1 MIKLLNNFDFNFL
14 QSTTRQ
20 YQDRTVTL
28 HRGSKGFGFVLRG
41 AKDSSPVLT
50 KQLLQQQGS
59 VPLIGLQY
67 FDEIEVG
74 GVADAAGLKRGD
86 FLLAVNDVDVRHMS
100 HENVVQLIRQ
110 SGDKVTMTIA
120 TPVPKQ
126 LVSILKKK
134 GKTGQTN
141 NYNANKQQQSPLA
154 DSKQTNGMMPPPPP
168 LPTSDTMSSS
178 QSQIQ
183 MSQSVYASFNNSNRG
198 TKAPPPAPPKRDPS
212 TTLSN
217 TSRARA
223 RSLVV
228 ASEVRTAHNQALI
241 LLNEVKTAV
250 DDDKPNETK
259 KYSSNADTSESITDR
274 SRSMRRISSFEPTEY
289 SINNNSEDV
298 CNSKVFIIFFIYFI
312 EFKCNFKLN
321 FLG

>member
-1 MIKLLNNFDFNFL
+1 M
-14 QSTTRQ
+14 
-20 YQDRTVTL
+20 
-28 HRGSKGFGFVLRG
+28 LRG

-50 KQLLQQQGS
+50 KQLMQQQGS

-134 GKTGQTN
+134 GTTGQTN
-141 NYNANKQQQSPLA
+141 NKSLNKQQQQQLSVA
-154 DSKQTNGMMPPPPP
+154 DSKQTNGVMPPPPP
-168 LPTSDTMSSS
+168 PTSDTMPSS

-183 MSQSVYASFNNSNRG
+183 MSQSVYVSFNSSNNRG

-217 TSRARA
+217 TSSRARA

-241 LLNEVKTAV
+241 LLNECKTAV
-250 DDDKPNETK
+250 DDQPNEAK
-259 KYSSNADTSESITDR
+259 KHTSPTSTGESISDR
-274 SRSMRRISSFEPTEY
+274 SRSMRRISSYEATEY
-289 SINNNSEDV
+289 SINKDPEIANK
-298 CNSKVFIIFFIYFI
+298 SKVIIIQIIF
-312 EFKCNFKLN
+312 C
-321 FLG
+321 

>member
-1 MIKLLNNFDFNFL
+1 
-14 QSTTRQ
+14 
-20 YQDRTVTL
+20 
-28 HRGSKGFGFVLRG
+28 
-41 AKDSSPVLT
+41 
-50 KQLLQQQGS
+50 QLLQQQGS

-100 HENVVQLIRQ
+100 HENVVQIIRQ

-134 GKTGQTN
+134 GQTN
-141 NYNANKQQQSPLA
+141 NNKQQQSPVA
-154 DSKQTNGMMPPPPP
+154 DLKQTNGMMPPPPP
-168 LPTSDTMSSS
+168 PLSTSETMPSS

-183 MSQSVYASFNNSNRG
+183 MSQSVYASFNNSNRV

-223 RSLVV
+223 RS
-228 ASEVRTAHNQALI
+228 
-241 LLNEVKTAV
+241 
-250 DDDKPNETK
+250 
-259 KYSSNADTSESITDR
+259 
-274 SRSMRRISSFEPTEY
+274 
-289 SINNNSEDV
+289 
-298 CNSKVFIIFFIYFI
+298 
-312 EFKCNFKLN
+312 
-321 FLG
+321 